1 MHTEFWHERW
11 QKQEIGFHR
20 SQVHPQLA
28 AHFKQLP
35 ESARERVF
43 VPLCGK
49 SLDMLWL
56 IEQGTQVVG
65 SELSALAIEA
75 FAAENALALTAT
87 TCDEHIRHDGDQLRL
102 WQGDFFTLAA
112 EQIACS
118 GFYDRAALVALPP
131 AMRQDYVAQLERLLS
146 PTASGLLITFAYD
159 TAAMSGPPFSTTPAD
174 VQALFQAHW
183 HIKRLSSE
191 DVIAGHPGMQARGLK
206 SLEESVW
213 RLTRRSS

>member
-75 FAAENALALTAT
+75 FAA
-87 TCDEHIRHDGDQLRL
+87 
-102 WQGDFFTLAA
+102 
-112 EQIACS
+112 
-118 GFYDRAALVALPP
+118 
-131 AMRQDYVAQLERLLS
+131 MRRDYVAQLERLLS

-183 HIKRLSSE
+183 HIERLSSE